1 MSINTTRTTITVH
14 KETIGMLENFK
25 IYPRETLEDVILR
38 FMVEEKAKG
47 ELSPAEIVQ
56 GEA

>member
-38 FMVEEKAKG
+38 FMKEEKPKV
-47 ELSPAEIVQ
+47 EPIPVQKQ